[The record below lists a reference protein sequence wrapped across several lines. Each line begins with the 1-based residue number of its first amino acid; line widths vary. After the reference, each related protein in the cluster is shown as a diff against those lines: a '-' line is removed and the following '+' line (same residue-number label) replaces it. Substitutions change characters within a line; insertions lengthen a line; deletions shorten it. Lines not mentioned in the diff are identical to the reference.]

1 MRHRKYLRKKFSNRR
16 SIRRSRRHNNTLNKH
31 VYYFVDNSPNNNNSI
46 HATQSKVNAFEKF
59 MGLPEPIL
67 KYLLLFSVFL
77 VILWCFRNVNNNSLL
92 AIMVSAL
99 SKGASIIIVISFILG
114 ILIGCFVF
122 YKTSKHPNDS
132 INNKSIGLLVFF
144 ATVFPFLLALFILLD
159 ANHLSTMLTFFS
171 MSLASLFFIIRVFIS

>member
-1 MRHRKYLRKKFSNRR
+1 MRHRKYLRKKLSNRR
-16 SIRRSRRHNNTLNKH
+16 LRSHNNTLNKH

-92 AIMVSAL
+92 AIMVSTL
-99 SKGASIIIVISFILG
+99 SERASIVFFSLILG
-114 ILIGCFVF
+114 IFIGYFVF
-122 YKTSKHPNDS
+122 QKTGKHSNEN
-132 INNKSIGLLVFF
+132 INNKSMGLLVFF
-144 ATVFPFLLALFILLD
+144 IFVFPLLLASFILFD
-159 ANHLSTMLTFFS
+159 ANHLSTMFTFFS
-171 MSLASLFFIIRVFIS
+171 MSLASLFFITRIFAS